1 MATLPDTLIVLFDG
15 FDDLDAIGPLEVLT
29 EAGFPVSLGAAP
41 GAPGHVRS
49 AHGLHIAVPE
59 IDSRAPELA
68 VIPGGGWFSGA
79 GVRDQIQRSL
89 PTRIA
94 EWHAAGTVVGSV
106 CTGAMLLAAAGL
118 MAGRPAVTNRNAIQD
133 LAQAGAEV
141 HAEAR
146 VVDDGSVVTSG
157 GPSAGLDFAIH
168 LVSRFAGVGAGE
180 QAAERLEHV
189 PVGPVIVTRAPA

>member
-1 MATLPDTLIVLFDG
+1 MPTLPETLIVLFDG

-49 AHGLHIAVPE
+49 AHGLHIAVSE
-59 IDSRAPELA
+59 IDSRIPELA

-79 GVRDQIQRSL
+79 GVRDQIERSL

-94 EWHAAGTVVGSV
+94 EWHAAGAVIGSV

-180 QAAERLEHV
+180 QAAEQLEHV